1 VCERERE
8 RLRSCV
14 HLSRVCCGQPMDDAA
29 LARVCGE
36 ASGEP
41 AGEASSE
48 LNARLRVRVCRA
60 GARVP
65 SRAHSRC
72 APPPGTGRAGAW
84 CWCGY
89 AAWAMTDCDS
99 TFFVS
104 HSISLTPRTGHQE
117 PQKPRAGSGQTRHLT
132 PQTRRD
138 PNSTNSIRY
147 RIPGGEPERK
157 HELEPGGPNP
167 KPQARTATHV
177 RTTTRARTTCFQGTI
192 DSWPPA
198 SHPPC
203 PLEPPARSNST
214 HQLPRGP
221 VPRSGPAPA
230 LPRAACPSPR
240 RPSRDNARSRVA
252 LNRVLPCVCYSYE
265 PHLCLD
271 ALVINQSAVPSA
283 AW

>member
-1 VCERERE
+1 VWLRRVGND
-8 RLRSCV
+8 RLRF
-14 HLSRVCCGQPMDDAA
+14 D
-29 LARVCGE
+29 
-36 ASGEP
+36 
-41 AGEASSE
+41 
-48 LNARLRVRVCRA
+48 
-60 GARVP
+60 
-65 SRAHSRC
+65 
-72 APPPGTGRAGAW
+72 
-84 CWCGY
+84 
-89 AAWAMTDCDS
+89 
-99 TFFVS
+99 FFC
-104 HSISLTPRTGHQE
+104 HSISLTDDVTPRTFQE
-117 PQKPRAGSGQTRHLT
+117 PQCTEAQSGAERHDTSHRTTDETRSKFYKFHSISNPRRRTRT
-132 PQTRRD
+132 ERTGRRSHAASAH
-138 PNSTNSIRY
+138 PV
-147 RIPGGEPERK
+147 
-157 HELEPGGPNP
+157 
-167 KPQARTATHV
+167 TATHV